1 MSLVESL
8 SATHG
13 RRILQHIAEAG
24 ERGKTDH
31 EIERDLGIYL
41 SSVNAARNRLV
52 RRGEVKNS
60 GQRRPSGRGGT
71 ATVWVATNRGEENA
85 A

>member
-1 MSLVESL
+1 MTLVESL
-8 SATHG
+8 SATHSD
-13 RRILQHIAEAG
+13 RIRQHIEQAG

-41 SSVNAARNRLV
+41 SSVNAARNHLV
-52 RRGEVKNS
+52 RRGEVKDS
-60 GQRRPSGRGGT
+60 GERRPSGRGGT
-71 ATVWVATNRGEENA
+71 ATVWVAAEREENA